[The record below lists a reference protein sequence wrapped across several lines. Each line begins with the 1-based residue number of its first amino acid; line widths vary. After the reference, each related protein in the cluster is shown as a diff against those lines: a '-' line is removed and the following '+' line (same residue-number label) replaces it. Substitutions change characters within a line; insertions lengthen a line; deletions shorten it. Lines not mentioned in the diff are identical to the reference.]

1 MREGVEED
9 RPQSHFDKASWT
21 EHHATGKRRALWQR
35 PPSVRCQTIC
45 SLLIIF
51 VRSVT
56 DRGQFS
62 KVFNDT
68 LGARVARQAASASV
82 PDSKVQ
88 SRDPAGRAWIERNP
102 REPYT
107 NRCRQCKGGL
117 KSKVG
122 LAAAKAAALRINLN
136 VQGCSIVAA
145 PMHAH
150 SRTPLLPPLLLSHN
164 LTLPRVH

>member
-68 LGARVARQAASASV
+68 LGARVARQAAAASV

-88 SRDPAGRAWIERNP
+88 SRDPAGRAWIERDRVFKPP
-102 REPYT
+102 RSIYEQMQT
-107 NRCRQCKGGL
+107 VQGGTL
-117 KSKVG
+117 QGARKVG
-122 LAAAKAAALRINLN
+122 DWMARFGDACAGR
-136 VQGCSIVAA
+136 
-145 PMHAH
+145 
-150 SRTPLLPPLLLSHN
+150 SRRRKRGPGGG
-164 LTLPRVH
+164 

>member
-1 MREGVEED
+1 VREGVEED

-107 NRCRQCKGGL
+107 NRCRQCKGGQMQT
-117 KSKVG
+117 
-122 LAAAKAAALRINLN
+122 
-136 VQGCSIVAA
+136 VQGG
-145 PMHAH
+145 PEEQ
-150 SRTPLLPPLLLSHN
+150 SRTCGCQSGSVEDQPQCPGL
-164 LTLPRVH
+164 